1 MRKPVMV
8 MSIAAAV
15 ALYAGVAAQQQEM
28 KPRPGPGSGI
38 TTVVGEVA
46 ITNSPTVQAAQAGNW
61 RVSVENVPGVRVT
74 EFPSPGFLRSGQHY
88 DITWADG
95 ATETVQVEKSAGN
108 GWIEVERGRRWVNV
122 TTARSIREA
131 R

>member
-1 MRKPVMV
+1 MRKPVIV
-8 MSIAAAV
+8 MSLAAAAV
-15 ALYAGVAAQQQEM
+15 LWVVVSAQQQEM
-28 KPRPGPGSGI
+28 KPKPGPGSGI
-38 TTVVGEVA
+38 THVVGEVA
-46 ITNSPTVQAAQAGNW
+46 ITNTPAVQAAQSGEW
-61 RVSVENVPGVRVT
+61 RVTVANVPAVRVT
-74 EFPSPGFLRSGQHY
+74 EFPSPGFLRTGLRY
-88 DITWADG
+88 EITWADG

>member
-1 MRKPVMV
+1 MRKPVIV
-8 MSIAAAV
+8 VSIAAAV
-15 ALYAGVAAQQQEM
+15 ALYTGVAAQQQEM

-46 ITNSPTVQAAQAGNW
+46 ITNTPTVQAAQAGDW

-74 EFPSPGFLRSGQHY
+74 EFPSPGFLRSGLRY
-88 DITWADG
+88 DVTWADG

-108 GWIEVERGRRWVNV
+108 GWIEVERGRRWVNL
-122 TTARSIREA
+122 TTARSIAEA